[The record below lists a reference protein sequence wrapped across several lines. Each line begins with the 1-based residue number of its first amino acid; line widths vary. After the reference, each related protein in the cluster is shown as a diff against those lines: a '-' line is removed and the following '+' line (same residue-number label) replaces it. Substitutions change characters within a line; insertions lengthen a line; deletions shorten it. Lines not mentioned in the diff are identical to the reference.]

1 MRTAWAT
8 APLSPCYPSFR
19 HGRFRNSDFTAH
31 RQRGYFNPAAPCY
44 SGTIYAS
51 YSAVTPFELP
61 KPKAKSPRSDELDQ
75 DEARSQI
82 EGKGYLDVS
91 SLEKDRR
98 GIWRGKATMN
108 DGRSVGV

>member
-1 MRTAWAT
+1 
-8 APLSPCYPSFR
+8 
-19 HGRFRNSDFTAH
+19 
-31 RQRGYFNPAAPCY
+31 
-44 SGTIYAS
+44 
-51 YSAVTPFELP
+51 VTPFELP

-108 DGRSVGV
+108 DGRSVGVILDLEGNIYELSLLHIRIEPAPYAPSDR